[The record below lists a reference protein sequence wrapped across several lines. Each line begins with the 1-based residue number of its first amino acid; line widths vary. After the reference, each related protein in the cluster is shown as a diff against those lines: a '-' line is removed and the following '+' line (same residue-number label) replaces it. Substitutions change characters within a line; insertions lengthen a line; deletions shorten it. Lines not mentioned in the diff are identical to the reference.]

1 MTEEP
6 IPRQMKAL
14 LKREP
19 VPSFTLETIDV
30 PVDLID
36 DEVLIRVEFAGI
48 CGSDI
53 KVCNWT
59 PQAATVNNL
68 PLILGHEC
76 AGVVVKTGPKAS
88 LAVGQRVC
96 VESHLFC
103 GCCYVCEHG
112 AREICPNMAQFG
124 HGKGSIYG
132 GCAEYTK
139 VADKFCYPLKTS
151 IGAREAVLLEPLGV
165 VHNGLSRLDIK
176 DEDILIT
183 GCGTIGLLAIS
194 VAKVLGAKR
203 IIAMDIKDDKLEM
216 AKKMGADDVIN
227 SSVVDV
233 HDVIMDM
240 TQKYGVGRI
249 CECTG
254 VPAVVN
260 KIFHLLRPAG
270 KVTLIGMPKE
280 AVHIEKPMTTI
291 MYRAL
296 QVNTVF
302 GRRIWN
308 SWVESERLVAEGKVD
323 VNAVITHQMPM
334 TQYEDAFKALMG
346 GDACKILMEPGK

>member
-1 MTEEP
+1 MLSAAYIKNASDKYEIIYGVTYVPDLLHWVSQSTFQSSVHLALYNTLAKSCPVCCVNLLTMTEEP

-203 IIAMDIKDDKLEM
+203 
-216 AKKMGADDVIN
+216 
-227 SSVVDV
+227 
-233 HDVIMDM
+233 
-240 TQKYGVGRI
+240 
-249 CECTG
+249 
-254 VPAVVN
+254 
-260 KIFHLLRPAG
+260 
-270 KVTLIGMPKE
+270 
-280 AVHIEKPMTTI
+280 
-291 MYRAL
+291 
-296 QVNTVF
+296 
-302 GRRIWN
+302 
-308 SWVESERLVAEGKVD
+308 
-323 VNAVITHQMPM
+323 
-334 TQYEDAFKALMG
+334 
-346 GDACKILMEPGK
+346 